1 MNRALLL
8 LATLLFAVPALAQSA
23 KELNAEGFRLYQA
36 GKFPQALEKFQ
47 AAFQADPKYALAWYN
62 SAATLGVLRKQDR
75 VCEFEAYRETIVQQL
90 GTAVKLDPRRLTRAK
105 EDKDFEPIRDTLGW
119 QRLLGRSPQRVAD
132 VPTLLRQVSWFGPGV
147 GVYGTTK
154 KLRFQDGGR
163 VVLWRK
169 TVDDAGTPREEELPG
184 TYTVKG
190 RAVEL
195 RFPGMKQPL
204 KGTLTVNGALKVN
217 ELDTFT
223 DAPSE
228 CEA

>member
-1 MNRALLL
+1 MNRAFLL
-8 LATLLFAVPALAQSA
+8 LAPLLFAVPALAQSA

-36 GKFPQALEKFQ
+36 GKFPEALEKFQ
-47 AAFQADPKYALAWYN
+47 AASQADPKYALAWYN

-147 GVYGTTK
+147 GVYGTTQ
-154 KLRFQDGGR
+154 KLRFQEGGR

-204 KGTLTVNGALKVN
+204 KGTLTATGALKVN
-217 ELDTFT
+217 GLETFT
-223 DAPSE
+223 DSPSE

>member
-1 MNRALLL
+1 MNPALLL
-8 LATLLFAVPALAQSA
+8 LVTLLLAVPALAQPA

-47 AAFQADPKYALAWYN
+47 AASQADPRYALAWYN
-62 SAATLGVLRKQDR
+62 SAATLGVLRKQNR

-90 GTAVKLDPRRLTRAK
+90 DKAVKLDPKRLTRAK
-105 EDKDFEPIRDTLGW
+105 QDADFEPIRDTLGW
-119 QRLLGRSPQRVAD
+119 QRLLGRSPQRAAD
-132 VPTLLRQVSWFGPGV
+132 VPVLLRQVSWFGPGV
-147 GVYGTTK
+147 GVYGTLK
-154 KLRFQDGGR
+154 KLRFQEGGR

-169 TVDDAGTPREEELPG
+169 TVDDAGNPKEEELPG

-204 KGTLTVNGALKVN
+204 MGTLTATGALQVKD
-217 ELDTFT
+217 LDTFT
-223 DAPSE
+223 DSPAE